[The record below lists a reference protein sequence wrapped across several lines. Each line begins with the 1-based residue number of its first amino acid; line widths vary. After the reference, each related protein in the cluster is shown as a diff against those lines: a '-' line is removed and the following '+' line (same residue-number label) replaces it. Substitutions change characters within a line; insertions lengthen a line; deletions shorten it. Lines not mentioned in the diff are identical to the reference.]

1 MSANKWPLNGYPLPD
16 GSTLRRAVADGINWE
31 IISAGRD
38 RTALIIL
45 PELYH
50 KWVGAGL
57 ISADLF
63 ERFDVENSHFFICF
77 GSPEH
82 IISSVQSGP
91 YPISAVAALA
101 FAAALRETRKIDSI
115 HSLQDAIYLEQ
126 ASHLLPTYTETEIG
140 DDQVV
145 LGTWLSGGVH
155 ISTAS
160 FDRLC
165 NLLNWMPKAL
175 VAEIIREA
183 GFPVSGGQYLIN
195 TVEHST
201 ELPLKRAADAATEKL
216 VDGNTR
222 FQLPG
227 RPALETFFNEQVV
240 DIIANEEKYKRM
252 GIEFP
257 TAVVLHGPPG
267 CGKTFATEKLV
278 EFLGWPCYS
287 IDSGSIGSSYIH
299 ATSKKIAEV
308 FDEAIAHAPSVIMI
322 DEMEAFLADRSMG
335 AASGTHHM
343 EEVAEFLRRIPEAS
357 KQHVLVIAMTNMIDA
372 IDPAIIRRG
381 RFDHIVEVKMPS
393 AAEVRALL
401 ESLLSK
407 LPVSNDIEIESL
419 SNRLAGRPLSD
430 AAFVVKEA
438 GRLAVKADQDEI
450 DNEII
455 FKVCDALPL
464 QNEGKRKIGFT
475 S

>member
-1 MSANKWPLNGYPLPD
+1 
-16 GSTLRRAVADGINWE
+16 
-31 IISAGRD
+31 
-38 RTALIIL
+38 
-45 PELYH
+45 
-50 KWVGAGL
+50 
-57 ISADLF
+57 
-63 ERFDVENSHFFICF
+63 
-77 GSPEH
+77 
-82 IISSVQSGP
+82 
-91 YPISAVAALA
+91 
-101 FAAALRETRKIDSI
+101 
-115 HSLQDAIYLEQ
+115 
-126 ASHLLPTYTETEIG
+126 
-140 DDQVV
+140 
-145 LGTWLSGGVH
+145 
-155 ISTAS
+155 
-160 FDRLC
+160 
-165 NLLNWMPKAL
+165 
-175 VAEIIREA
+175 
-183 GFPVSGGQYLIN
+183 
-195 TVEHST
+195 
-201 ELPLKRAADAATEKL
+201 
-216 VDGNTR
+216 
-222 FQLPG
+222 
-227 RPALETFFNEQVV
+227 
-240 DIIANEEKYKRM
+240 M

-267 CGKTFATEKLV
+267 CGKTFAAEKLV

-407 LPVSNDIEIESL
+407 LPVSNGIEIEPL

-450 DNEII
+450 DNEIL
-455 FKVCDALPL
+455 FQACDALPP
-464 QNEGKRKIGFT
+464 QKEENKKIGFT

>member
-63 ERFDVENSHFFICF
+63 ERFDVENSQFFICF

-165 NLLNWMPKAL
+165 DLLSWMPKEL
-175 VAEIIREA
+175 VAAIIREA
-183 GFPVSGGQYLIN
+183 GFPVSGGQYLVN
-195 TVEHST
+195 TAASSM
-201 ELPLKRAADAATEKL
+201 ELAPQPAAGAAAKKTN
-216 VDGNTR
+216 GNAR

-357 KQHVLVIAMTNMIDA
+357 KQHVLIIAMTNMIDA

-407 LPVSNDIEIESL
+407 LPISNDIEIEQL

-455 FKVCDALPL
+455 FKACDALPL
-464 QNEGKRKIGFT
+464 QNEGTRKIGFT

>member
-1 MSANKWPLNGYPLPD
+1 M
-16 GSTLRRAVADGINWE
+16 
-31 IISAGRD
+31 
-38 RTALIIL
+38 
-45 PELYH
+45 
-50 KWVGAGL
+50 
-57 ISADLF
+57 
-63 ERFDVENSHFFICF
+63 
-77 GSPEH
+77 
-82 IISSVQSGP
+82 
-91 YPISAVAALA
+91 
-101 FAAALRETRKIDSI
+101 
-115 HSLQDAIYLEQ
+115 
-126 ASHLLPTYTETEIG
+126 
-140 DDQVV
+140 
-145 LGTWLSGGVH
+145 
-155 ISTAS
+155 
-160 FDRLC
+160 
-165 NLLNWMPKAL
+165 
-175 VAEIIREA
+175 
-183 GFPVSGGQYLIN
+183 
-195 TVEHST
+195 
-201 ELPLKRAADAATEKL
+201 
-216 VDGNTR
+216 
-222 FQLPG
+222 
-227 RPALETFFNEQVV
+227 
-240 DIIANEEKYKRM
+240 
-252 GIEFP
+252 
-257 TAVVLHGPPG
+257 
-267 CGKTFATEKLV
+267 

-308 FDEAIAHAPSVIMI
+308 FDEAIAHAPSVILI

-393 AAEVRALL
+393 ETEVRALL

-438 GRLAVKADQDEI
+438 GRLAVKAGQDEI